1 MSYDIDFTIATSSKI
16 EGSLCKRLENIRLSR
31 NWTRKM
37 LADESGLSDR
47 TIANMEGGKGVSF
60 DTFIRVLIAFGIQS
74 NLDML
79 LPDPS
84 IRPME
89 RIAHSGNK
97 ERRRA
102 RQKKEVDTA
111 KWEWGDEGKGIA

>member
-1 MSYDIDFTIATSSKI
+1 MSYDIDFGIATSSKI
-16 EGSLCKRLENIRLSR
+16 ERSLCKRLENIRLSR

-89 RIAHSGNK
+89 RITHSGNK

-102 RQKKEVDTA
+102 RQVKEKDTA